1 VKTLK
6 MNKGCEGGIVLE
18 ASLTLPFYALLL
30 LGAISLI
37 QTAAADL
44 ALRSAVS
51 ETAKTIAAYMYPV
64 GLLYAEGKAQAES
77 SRPAQAWGR
86 IKARA
91 EAAQNQVE
99 RTEQF
104 VDDYAAYL
112 PEPLVHFAE
121 GEQEW
126 RESLEAAAGER
137 VDEAK
142 QQAAEAVART
152 VFTPIVKRFADL
164 KLLDEKRLHVI
175 HVDWPVPD
183 DPDRAWIGIEA
194 TYEMKLALPIFG
206 KTVVLKK
213 KALERC
219 WIGG

>member
-1 VKTLK
+1 LK
-6 MNKGCEGGIVLE
+6 MKRGCEGGIVLE
-18 ASLTLPFYALLL
+18 AALTLPFFALLL
-30 LGAISLI
+30 LGAISLV

-64 GLLYAEGKAQAES
+64 SLLYAEGKAQVES
-77 SRPAQAWGR
+77 SQPAQAWDR
-86 IKARA
+86 IQARA
-91 EAAQNQVE
+91 EAAQGQVE
-99 RTEQF
+99 RAEQF
-104 VDDYAAYL
+104 VDDYSAYL
-112 PEPLVHFAE
+112 PEPIVKLVE
-121 GEQEW
+121 GEKKW
-126 RESLEAAAGER
+126 RESLEDAAGER
-137 VDEAK
+137 ADEAK
-142 QQAAEAVART
+142 RQAAEAVART

-164 KLLDEKRLHVI
+164 KLLNEERLHVV

-183 DPDRAWIGIEA
+183 DPERAWIGIEA
-194 TYEMKLALPIFG
+194 TYEMKLALPLFG